1 MSKYL
6 FVTAATALINLVLV
20 TTNTIQIANASMD
33 TGSSLAVTSQDKLI
47 VKGEKPTQ
55 KPTQKPAHLNAQQQS
70 DVKGIH
76 RTLTEFYRG
85 LNEYNVDRMARVAV
99 TTSNNEKAYMQR
111 IFDKLKAYNVDM
123 SIEVQDIELISLSD
137 HNAIVKVT
145 QLMRARGSGRA
156 MSSQQSS
163 SFSLV
168 KNQGRWRV
176 IDSNTVMSSMPQ
188 NR

>member
-1 MSKYL
+1 MIFTMSKYL

-20 TTNTIQIANASMD
+20 TTNPIQIANAAMES
-33 TGSSLAVTSQDKLI
+33 GSSLAVTNRDKLI
-47 VKGEKPTQ
+47 VKGEKPS
-55 KPTQKPAHLNAQQQS
+55 PKPAHLNAQQQS

-123 SIEVQDIELISLSD
+123 SIEVQDIELVTLSER
-137 HNAIVKVT
+137 NATVKVT
-145 QLMRARGSGRA
+145 QLMRARGSNRA
-156 MSSQQSS
+156 MSSQQLS
-163 SFSLV
+163 SFSLM
-168 KNQGRWRV
+168 KAQGRWRV
-176 IDSNTVMSSMPQ
+176 IDSNTVMSSIPQ

>member
-20 TTNTIQIANASMD
+20 TTNTVQIANASMD
-33 TGSSLAVTSQDKLI
+33 AGSSLAVTSQDKLI
-47 VKGEKPTQ
+47 VKGEKPS
-55 KPTQKPAHLNAQQQS
+55 KNPAHLNAQQQS

-168 KNQGRWRV
+168 KNQSRWRV

>member
-20 TTNTIQIANASMD
+20 TTNTVQIANASMD
-33 TGSSLAVTSQDKLI
+33 AGSSLAITSQDKLI
-47 VKGEKPTQ
+47 VKGEKPS
-55 KPTQKPAHLNAQQQS
+55 KNPAHLNAQQQS

>member
-20 TTNTIQIANASMD
+20 STNTIQIANAGMD
-33 TGSSLAVTSQDKLI
+33 AGSSLAVTSRDKLI
-47 VKGEKPTQ
+47 VKGEKNTQ
-55 KPTQKPAHLNAQQQS
+55 QPAHLNAKQQS

-99 TTSNNEKAYMQR
+99 VTSNNEKAYMQR
-111 IFDKLKAYNVDM
+111 MFDKLKAYNVDM

-145 QLMRARGSGRA
+145 QLMRAKGSGRA

-176 IDSNTVMSSMPQ
+176 TDSNTVMSSMPQ

>member
-55 KPTQKPAHLNAQQQS
+55 KPAHLNSQQQS

>member
-20 TTNTIQIANASMD
+20 TTNPIQIANAGIAA
-33 TGSSLAVTSQDKLI
+33 GSVQAVTSQDKLI
-47 VKGEKPTQ
+47 VKGEKLD
-55 KPTQKPAHLNAQQQS
+55 QKPAHLNSQQQS

-99 TTSNNEKAYMQR
+99 TTSSNEKAYMQR
-111 IFDKLKAYNVDM
+111 MFDKLKAYNVDM
-123 SIEVQDIELISLSD
+123 SIEVQDIELIALSER
-137 HNAIVKVT
+137 NATVKVT
-145 QLMRARGSGRA
+145 QLMRARGSNRA
-156 MSSQQSS
+156 MSSQQLS
-163 SFSLV
+163 SFSLM
-168 KNQGRWRV
+168 KTQGRWRV
-176 IDSNTVMSSMPQ
+176 IDSNTVMRSMPQ

>member
-20 TTNTIQIANASMD
+20 TTNTVQIANASMD
-33 TGSSLAVTSQDKLI
+33 AGSSLAVTSQDKLI
-47 VKGEKPTQ
+47 VKGEKPS
-55 KPTQKPAHLNAQQQS
+55 KNPAHLNAQQQS

>member
-20 TTNTIQIANASMD
+20 TTNTIQIANAGID
-33 TGSSLAVTSQDKLI
+33 AGSSLVVTSQDKLI
-47 VKGEKPTQ
+47 VKGEKNTQ
-55 KPTQKPAHLNAQQQS
+55 QPAHLNAKQQS

-99 TTSNNEKAYMQR
+99 VTSNNEKAYMQR
-111 IFDKLKAYNVDM
+111 MFDKLKAYNVDM

>member
-20 TTNTIQIANASMD
+20 TTNTIQIANAGIAA
-33 TGSSLAVTSQDKLI
+33 GSVQAVTSQDKLI
-47 VKGEKPTQ
+47 VKGEKLDR
-55 KPTQKPAHLNAQQQS
+55 KPAHLNSQQQS

-99 TTSNNEKAYMQR
+99 TTSSNEKAYMQR
-111 IFDKLKAYNVDM
+111 MFDKLKAYNVDM
-123 SIEVQDIELISLSD
+123 SIEVQDIELIALSER
-137 HNAIVKVT
+137 NATVKVT
-145 QLMRARGSGRA
+145 QLMRARGSNRA
-156 MSSQQSS
+156 MSSQQLS
-163 SFSLV
+163 SFSLM
-168 KNQGRWRV
+168 KTQGRWRV
-176 IDSNTVMSSMPQ
+176 IDSNTVMRSMPQ